1 MCRNGGRPKKIHRLF
16 NHKRRWIIALPDAY
30 QSIAMLLKKKAA
42 LYIIVKSLLK
52 KECLLTGA
60 SYLRGGTVSMG
71 GNVFSVFCCR
81 CIDRR
86 AQERLTEKGK
96 AWYKK
101 LSIAVATLPEREE
114 TKCLQNMC

>member
-60 SYLRGGTVSMG
+60 SYPRGGD
-71 GNVFSVFCCR
+71 SVNGRECFFR
-81 CIDRR
+81 V
-86 AQERLTEKGK
+86 L
-96 AWYKK
+96 
-101 LSIAVATLPEREE
+101 LSLY
-114 TKCLQNMC
+114 